1 MHMEPLLDDAPETLR
16 ANGNSKSTFSLLFFI
31 QFIEINFLYEM
42 KHNAILSTLLVSM
55 KLNRTF
61 VPLPWAYDALKN
73 EYVGKIVRCG
83 MMVSVDLFQQCSD
96 RVRTNNIA
104 VFPVRL
110 NINEDRG
117 MYEIFY

>member
-1 MHMEPLLDDAPETLR
+1 
-16 ANGNSKSTFSLLFFI
+16 
-31 QFIEINFLYEM
+31 
-42 KHNAILSTLLVSM
+42 M

-61 VPLPWAYDALKN
+61 VPLPWAYDALKH
-73 EYVGKIVRCG
+73 EYVGKTVRCG
-83 MMVSVDLFQQCSD
+83 MMVSVDLFEQCSD

-117 MYEIFY
+117 KNKISFEQGSSL